1 MARKGESKTG
11 GRVAGTPNRSTAAI
25 KEMAG
30 EYGPMA
36 LTEIARLATGA
47 ESEQVRVS
55 ACKEVLDRAYGKSPL
70 NREPIDIDHT
80 ADDEQVSDLEIARRV
95 AYLLTNAVDVSKLKN
110 Q

>member
-30 EYGPMA
+30 KYSEKVIKE
-36 LTEIARLATGA
+36 LARLATGA
-47 ESEQVRVS
+47 DSEQVRVS
-55 ACKEVLDRAYGKSPL
+55 AGRELLDRGFGKPAQS
-70 NREPIDIDHT
+70 RELPDIDHT
-80 ADDEQVSDLEIARRV
+80 ADDEQVSDLEIARRI
-95 AYLLTNAVDVSKLKN
+95 AYLLTNAVDKSMLKN